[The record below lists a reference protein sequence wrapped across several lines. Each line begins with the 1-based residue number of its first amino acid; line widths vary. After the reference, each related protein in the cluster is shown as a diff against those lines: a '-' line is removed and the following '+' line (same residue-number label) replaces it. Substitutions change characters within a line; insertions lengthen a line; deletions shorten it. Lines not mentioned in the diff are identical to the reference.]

1 MRANFQSYP
10 LRIRPSTR
18 LTQVDIM
25 QHLLDR
31 GVASRRGSERP
42 SQPAYH
48 GLGWACGP
56 DACDAKAIAKVLP
69 RPGRSEEIRDNTI
82 LIPLFHGM
90 TEAEQDFRFR
100 RSALLAGV
108 ADWIAARLAA

>member
-31 GVASRRGSERP
+31 GVASRRGVGNAHAE
-42 SQPAYH
+42 PAYH

-56 DACDAKAIAKVLP
+56 DACDAKAHREGRCP
-69 RPGRSEEIRDNTI
+69 RLGRSEEIRDNTI

-90 TEAEQDFRFR
+90 TEAEQDQVFAAL
-100 RSALLAGV
+100 RSLPV
-108 ADWIAARLAA
+108 